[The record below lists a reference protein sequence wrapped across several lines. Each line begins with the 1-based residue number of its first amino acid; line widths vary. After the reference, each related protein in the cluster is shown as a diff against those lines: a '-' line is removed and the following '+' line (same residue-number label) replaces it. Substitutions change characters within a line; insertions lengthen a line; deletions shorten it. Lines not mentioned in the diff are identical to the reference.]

1 LETVHP
7 SALAPIN
14 SALQWKGGLTYIVII
29 RYEDPPAEP
38 YDELVVV
45 SDGFA
50 NPYNAQKGSV
60 WNGRNSWSIVL

>member
-1 LETVHP
+1 M
-7 SALAPIN
+7 
-14 SALQWKGGLTYIVII
+14 TYIVII

>member
-1 LETVHP
+1 M
-7 SALAPIN
+7 
-14 SALQWKGGLTYIVII
+14 TYIVVI
-29 RYEDPPAEP
+29 RYEDPPAGP

-50 NPYNAQKGSV
+50 DPYEKAQKGSV